1 MATDDRKNLDAA
13 TLAETLPT
21 LPGWTVAGDAL
32 RRTFEFT
39 DFNAA
44 FGFMTRVALWAE
56 KHDHHPDWRNVWR
69 RVEVRLS
76 THDTGGITARDV
88 ALARVMSTLAAG
100 H

>member
-1 MATDDRKNLDAA
+1 MANDDRMNLDP
-13 TLAETLPT
+13 TSLAETLPT
-21 LPGWTVAGDAL
+21 LPGWRVAGGAL
-32 RRTFEFT
+32 QRTFEFA

-69 RVEVRLS
+69 TVEVRLS

-88 ALARVMSTLAAG
+88 ALARAMSTLATG
-100 H
+100 P